1 VDLGDRHAARCF
13 GSGRR
18 TRLLDDALAAATAQ
32 QRELHKKVIEQRT
45 HLAQREILAAAI
57 DSQEHRYWVIE
68 ADTQVGIVKLSTQGR
83 TPGRAA
89 LLYYVASAHRCQY
102 HAPRAVALVVRH
114 AFDELGVE
122 ALLADVLLANEPS
135 AKLLERLG
143 FGRTGDRQVAQSER
157 GPEQLE
163 EWRLERRNSP
173 GESRDKPGLVSS
185 SGSASESADAAAFP
199 RL

>member
-1 VDLGDRHAARCF
+1 VILRQPIPDVDGPII
-13 GSGRR
+13 
-18 TRLLDDALAAATAQ
+18 DAWYAEDPAGAWNVFLERPA
-32 QRELHKKVIEQRT
+32 HP
-45 HLAQREILAAAI
+45 QREILAAAI

-68 ADTQVGIVKLSTQGR
+68 ARSQVGIVRLSTKGR

-89 LLYYVASAHRCQY
+89 LLYYVASAHRGQH
-102 HAPRAVALVVRH
+102 HATRAVALVVRH